1 MKDIFKERSI
11 FQLDKN
17 LQRNESDRR
26 TGGEKVRDFQ
36 RKLYRKAKQEP
47 DFRFYCL
54 YDKVKSLRFLRE
66 AYMRVMANRGAP
78 GVDGVTFKQIE
89 EAGYIN
95 FLLEIQKEL
104 ENTTYKPQPVKRVYI
119 PKANGSMRPL
129 GIPTIKDRVVQMSC
143 KLVIEPIFESDF
155 DDASFGFRPKRS
167 ASDAVKEI
175 RSRLKDGK
183 THVLDA
189 DLSGYFDSIPHAKLL
204 RLISQRIS
212 DKNVIH
218 LIKLWLRTPV
228 IENGKISGGK
238 RNKIG
243 TPQGGVIS
251 PLLAN
256 VYLNLVDKL
265 VRNHPVFSEVEI
277 IRYADDFVLMSRRLG
292 KETIDSLK
300 VLLSRMN
307 LTLNEE
313 KTRIIHAQRKPF
325 DFLGFTFHYRKSAYK
340 SDELYL
346 SVHPSKKSFQKI
358 VSGIRDEL
366 VSYRNRNSKD
376 TVKMLNLKLRG
387 WLNYFSIDGVSYTR
401 ITRRKLRMY
410 LRGRLYR
417 HQRRKSQR
425 YHYAY
430 CRRTF
435 GRWVEKYGL
444 VDPETYGKTDTVKA

>member
-1 MKDIFKERSI
+1 MFFI
-11 FQLDKN
+11 
-17 LQRNESDRR
+17 
-26 TGGEKVRDFQ
+26 
-36 RKLYRKAKQEP
+36 
-47 DFRFYCL
+47 
-54 YDKVKSLRFLRE
+54 
-66 AYMRVMANRGAP
+66 
-78 GVDGVTFKQIE
+78 
-89 EAGYIN
+89 
-95 FLLEIQKEL
+95 
-104 ENTTYKPQPVKRVYI
+104 PVKLQKWQFSTGMGGR
-119 PKANGSMRPL
+119 
-129 GIPTIKDRVVQMSC
+129 
-143 KLVIEPIFESDF
+143 
-155 DDASFGFRPKRS
+155 FGPEY
-167 ASDAVKEI
+167 VH
-175 RSRLKDGK
+175 
-183 THVLDA
+183 T
-189 DLSGYFDSIPHAKLL
+189 KLL

-238 RNKIG
+238 RNKVG

-265 VRNHPVFSEVEI
+265 VRNHSVFNEVEI

-292 KETIDSLK
+292 KEAIDALK
-300 VLLSRMN
+300 VLLNRMN

-313 KTRIIHAQRKPF
+313 KTRIINAQRKPF
-325 DFLGFTFHYRKSAYK
+325 DFLGFTFHYRRSAYN

-376 TVKMLNLKLRG
+376 TVKMLNLKLKG
-387 WLNYFSIDGVSYTR
+387 WLNYFSIDGVSYTG
-401 ITRRKLRMY
+401 ITRRKMRMY
-410 LRGRLYR
+410 LRDRLYR

-425 YHYAY
+425 YRYAY

-435 GRWVEKYGL
+435 GRWVEEYGL
-444 VDPETYGKTDTVKA
+444 VDPETYGKTGTVKA